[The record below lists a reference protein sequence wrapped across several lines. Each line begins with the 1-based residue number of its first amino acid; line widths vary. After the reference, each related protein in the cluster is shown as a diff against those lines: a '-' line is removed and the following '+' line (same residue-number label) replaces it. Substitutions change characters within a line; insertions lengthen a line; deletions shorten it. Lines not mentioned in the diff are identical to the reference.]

1 MDGVLLVDKPEGP
14 TSHGIVAQA
23 RKSLGL
29 KKIGHAGTLDP
40 MASGLMTLG
49 VGSSTRLLTF
59 LVGLDKTYRA
69 TIVLGWNTASDDAQ
83 GDVSGP
89 TATDEELDSITE
101 EMIRQALNSQ
111 VGTIWQRPSS
121 VSAIKVSGKRAYDLV
136 RQGQEV
142 DLPAREVT
150 IHRIGVN
157 RVERLQSHWEV
168 DCEVDCSSGTYIRAI
183 ARDLGAELGVGGH
196 LSALRRTRVGPW
208 RVEDAVT
215 PDRIAASALRNPADI
230 AREVLPSVEA
240 TAEQARDLQ
249 HGKKIVVEAPD
260 GVSSDQPVAVIGPT
274 GRLVAV
280 VSGLGGPTR
289 ILVGFPAGED
299 R

>member
-23 RKSLGL
+23 RKQLGI

-69 TIVLGWNTASDDAQ
+69 TIVLGWNTTSDDAQ
-83 GDVSGP
+83 GDVSGAK
-89 TATDEELDSITE
+89 ATKEEVDLVSE
-101 EMIRQALNSQ
+101 EMIRQALDSQ
-111 VGTIWQRPSS
+111 VGTIWQRPSA
-121 VSAIKVSGKRAYDLV
+121 VSAIKVSGQRAYELV
-136 RQGQEV
+136 RQGHEV
-142 DLPAREVT
+142 ELPARQVT
-150 IHRIGVN
+150 IHRIVVT
-157 RVERLQSHWEV
+157 RIQSAESHWEV

-183 ARDLGAELGVGGH
+183 ARDLGAQLGLGGH
-196 LSALRRTRVGPW
+196 LVALRRTRVGPW
-208 RVEDAVT
+208 RVEDAVMPDQIT
-215 PDRIAASALRNPADI
+215 PGALREPADI
-230 AREVLPSVEA
+230 AREVLPSVDVTED
-240 TAEQARDLQ
+240 QARDLH
-249 HGKKIVVEAPD
+249 HGKKIVLAAVD
-260 GVSSDQPVAVIGPT
+260 GVSPEDPVAVIGPT

-299 R
+299 S